1 MNDRNPAKAQLSS
14 NLAEGDDLDGPARG
28 GAWRKLD
35 LGSVARFVQGHFLGL
50 LIGSYAIAALWPWP
64 GLWLRDLSFGEV
76 ALFGV
81 PTRLTLP
88 MAMLALL
95 LLNAGLGVSAS
106 QLAGLVR
113 SPLPLLAGLA
123 ATWAVPLALLGVV
136 AQLLRFWPDPAESQ
150 ALTVGLALVAS
161 MPVAGSSVAWTRT
174 VNGDLVLG
182 LGLVL
187 CSTALSPVVTPA
199 ALRAAALLAPG
210 DSGHDLYDLA
220 AHGTTLFLIVCV
232 ALPSGLGIVLRAAL
246 GEARVDAIVPL
257 LKLVNAVTLLLLI
270 YANASDSLSQAV
282 TRPDADFLAL
292 TLAATVGLCAAAFT
306 AGWWVGR
313 LLKAGRDRQTALM
326 FGLGMSNN
334 GTVLVLAS
342 VALPRRPAVLLPVIA
357 YNLVQHLT
365 AGAVAYLRRTP
376 EPGREEGAA
385 GRERSGP
392 PEPVGDQVGAG
403 GVTRRFLARGR
414 QS

>member
-1 MNDRNPAKAQLSS
+1 MAQF
-14 NLAEGDDLDGPARG
+14 GPRI
-28 GAWRKLD
+28 
-35 LGSVARFVQGHFLGL
+35 GSVARFVQGHFLGL
-50 LIGSYAIAALWPWP
+50 LIATYAVAALWPTP

-76 ALFGV
+76 ALFKG

-113 SPLPLLAGLA
+113 SPLTLLAGLA

-136 AQLLRFWPDPAESQ
+136 TWLLRLWPDPAESQ

-174 VNGDLVLG
+174 VDGDLALG

-187 CSTALSPVVTPA
+187 GSTALSPLTTPVALHLA
-199 ALRAAALLAPG
+199 ALFAQG
-210 DSGHDLYDLA
+210 DSGKELYDLA
-220 AHGTTLFLIVCV
+220 AYGTSLFLAVCV
-232 ALPSGLGIVLRAAL
+232 ALPSGLGIILRAAL
-246 GEARVDAIVPL
+246 GEVRVDAAAPL

-270 YANASDSLSQAV
+270 YANASDSLSQAIA
-282 TRPDADFLAL
+282 RPDADFLAL
-292 TLAATVGLCAAAFT
+292 IVATTVGVCAAAFT
-306 AGWWVGR
+306 AGWWVSR
-313 LLKAGRDRQTALM
+313 LVKAGRDRQTALM
-326 FGLGMSNN
+326 FGLGMNNN
-334 GTVLVLAS
+334 GTGLVLAS
-342 VALPRRPAVLLPVIA
+342 VALPGRPAAILPVIA

-365 AGAVAYLRRTP
+365 AGAVAYLRRAP
-376 EPGREEGAA
+376 EPGREKGAA

-392 PEPVGDQVGAG
+392 PEPLGAKTG
-403 GVTRRFLARGR
+403 PAM
-414 QS
+414 